1 MAPLTFFRWKIW
13 KSVLKF
19 FYVTGSLLK
28 LLTFIT
34 VKILKQLIFHWEL
47 VKRVIVNNK
56 KFHFKNSI
64 TTSRSIYFS
73 ICRKKLL
80 QFMPDGNYFHIVI
93 LNYCPPTKPW
103 FVEKRSLNKAK
114 DGRIVKC
121 FLWYLPQRYLK
132 IKPSRPDAGQ
142 KEKSNLNFYFH
153 ISFWCLKG
161 PPRPS

>member
-13 KSVLKF
+13 KSILKF

-73 ICRKKLL
+73 MCRKKLL
-80 QFMPDGNYFHIVI
+80 HFMPDSNYFHIVI
-93 LNYCPPTKPW
+93 LNIARPQNLDLWKNTLWTK
-103 FVEKRSLNKAK
+103 
-114 DGRIVKC
+114 
-121 FLWYLPQRYLK
+121 
-132 IKPSRPDAGQ
+132 Q
-142 KEKSNLNFYFH
+142 KMAVSSNVFYGICLRGISKSNLPVPMPD
-153 ISFWCLKG
+153 KK
-161 PPRPS
+161 RKAT